1 MMAGENLWGELPAVE
16 TERTPLVILREQC
29 AILGELTENV
39 LEGRVRKIWKGNR
52 FHLIMEIVAPALDNY
67 VYTVLRVDHGIQMY
81 PLEIVRLNLELDEIG
96 RGNPAQHCKNEAEY
110 INVLRENLSSDTV
123 RRVIMGLITLG
134 KAEP

>member
-1 MMAGENLWGELPAVE
+1 MTVENLWGEFPAVE

-29 AILGELTENV
+29 TILGKLTDNV
-39 LEGRVRKIWKGNR
+39 LEGRIRKIWKGNR
-52 FHLIMEIVAPALDNY
+52 FHLVMEIVAPALDNY

-96 RGNPAQHCKNEAEY
+96 RGNPVQHCKNEAEY
-110 INVLRENLSSDTV
+110 VKILRENLSSDTV
-123 RRVIMGLITLG
+123 RRVIMGLITLC

>member
-1 MMAGENLWGELPAVE
+1 MMAGENLWGEFPAVE

-52 FHLIMEIVAPALDNY
+52 FHLVMEIVAPALDNY

-96 RGNPAQHCKNEAEY
+96 RGNLTQHCKNEAEY
-110 INVLRENLSSDTV
+110 VNVLRENLSSDTV

>member
-1 MMAGENLWGELPAVE
+1 MMTVENLWGEFPAVE

-29 AILGELTENV
+29 TILGKLTDNV
-39 LEGRVRKIWKGNR
+39 LEGRIRKIWKGNR
-52 FHLIMEIVAPALDNY
+52 FHLVMEIVAPALDNY

-96 RGNPAQHCKNEAEY
+96 RGNPVQHCKNEAEY
-110 INVLRENLSSDTV
+110 VKILRENLSSDTV